1 MTDAS
6 DAYLRAEREMAI
18 PPVAERG
25 RRNLNP
31 EGIGFWALV
40 AEDFRTHERK
50 LFEQGFWA
58 VFVHRFGN
66 WRMDQPKLVR
76 APATLLYRI
85 LFKLVE
91 WFCGISLWYTVKLG
105 RRVRIWHHS
114 GMSLGARAI
123 GDDVQIRQNTTLGV
137 AQTGVNDALPIIG
150 AGADIGAGA
159 VIAGAVL
166 IGRGARIGANALVL
180 SDVPDG
186 ATAMGNPAMIYAQPA
201 EMPVAQASLP
211 APPPGPPAA
220 EAMREVPLDMG
231 TVAILG
237 SANLDLLAGNL
248 ADMAAQHGMTIATHV
263 PPFGQARME
272 LLKDVADSPLQQAMD
287 QAAAGGG
294 RTATLIVERAEEIL
308 GDVLRAPLSLPAD
321 QADEW
326 LDAALSPML
335 MLIREARAR
344 LPGPILVTRLAA
356 FSRSSLGL
364 ADGNRPDGMAALLAR
379 ANAIL
384 AHEAA
389 QLADTHLLDT
399 GAMLAE
405 LGQRAA
411 DPGGF
416 WHLGRMPFSAS
427 FGDHLA
433 KRTLGALLS
442 LRGQTARIL
451 VLDLDNTLWG
461 GVLGEDGIEG
471 VEIGGSY
478 PGSAFRVFQDALLA
492 LSQRGIALAVASKN
506 DTDLA
511 LRMMADHPEMAIR
524 PGNLVAHRIGWG
536 EKAVGVPEILD
547 EIGLGEASCL
557 FVDDNP
563 VERQKMRHN
572 LPHAIVPAFPSAPED
587 LAGWI
592 LDNPWLECLDLTESD
607 LKRTAQYQGRARITA
622 ARQEFRDIDDFYRDL
637 GMTLVFEPYGPNNQK
652 RVLQLFSKTNQFN
665 ATLRRHDAASL
676 QPLVEGGADIRAIG
690 LSDRHSPYELM
701 GVIVLAPDAAMKAAF
716 PNDVAVQTTDAPDGT
731 WVESLLLSCRILG
744 RTVEDAVIAWAT
756 GRAAERGA
764 ALIGQIVEAPRN
776 TPVRGIFAKA
786 GFAPVDTGL
795 DLGAGGVWRHDSRG
809 KGALPV
815 PDHFTLGDAPPAEPG
830 ATTPAKSAP
839 IRLRPP
845 VPPAALPLVGQK
857 APAAPTALA
866 PALETGLASTFRRV
880 FRLAADADL
889 QGATTDSIAAWDSLG
904 HLRLAMEIEQAL
916 GHRIPGERLVHIRSY
931 QDLRAALRDRHDGD
945 VEKGETNPF

>member
-6 DAYLRAEREMAI
+6 DAYLRAEQDMGI

-31 EGIGFWALV
+31 EGIGFWSLV
-40 AEDFRTHERK
+40 AEDFRTHDRK
-50 LFEQGFWA
+50 PFEQGFWA
-58 VFVHRFGN
+58 IFVHRFGN
-66 WRMDQPKLVR
+66 WRMGQPKLVR
-76 APATLLYRI
+76 APATLIYRI

-91 WFCGISLWYTVKLG
+91 WLCGISLWYTVKLG

-159 VIAGAVL
+159 VIAGAVYV
-166 IGRGARIGANALVL
+166 GRGARIGANALVL
-180 SDVPDG
+180 ADVPDG
-186 ATAMGNPAMIYAQPA
+186 ATAMGNPAMIYARPA
-201 EMPVAQASLP
+201 EPVAEIP
-211 APPPGPPAA
+211 APAAADPAPA
-220 EAMREVPLDMG
+220 VEEAMRETPCDMG

-248 ADMAAQHGMTIATHV
+248 ADMAARHGMTVATHV

-272 LLKDVADSPLQQAMD
+272 LLKDAADSPLQQAMA
-287 QAAAGGG
+287 QAAGRGG

-308 GDVLRAPLSLPAD
+308 GDVLRAPLSLPEGEAAD
-321 QADEW
+321 W
-326 LDAALSPML
+326 LDAALSPLLML
-335 MLIREARAR
+335 MREARAR

-364 ADGNRPDGMAALLAR
+364 ADGGRPDGLAALLDR
-379 ANAIL
+379 ANGVL
-384 AHEAA
+384 AREAEK
-389 QLADTHLLDT
+389 LADTHLLDT

-416 WHLGRMPFSAS
+416 WHLGRMPFSTA
-427 FGDHLA
+427 FGEHLA

-478 PGSAFRVFQDALLA
+478 PGSAYRAFQDTLLA

-506 DTDLA
+506 DADLA
-511 LRMMADHPEMAIR
+511 LRMMGDHPEMAIR
-524 PGNLVAHRIGWG
+524 PGTLVGHRIGWS
-536 EKAVGVPEILD
+536 EKAVGVRELLD
-547 EIGLGEASCL
+547 EIGLGEASCM
-557 FVDDNP
+557 FIDDNP
-563 VERQKMRHN
+563 VERQKMRRN
-572 LPHAIVPAFPSAPED
+572 LPEAIVPAFPAAPED

-592 LDNPWLECLDLTESD
+592 LDNPWLECLELTASD

-622 ARQEFRDIDDFYRDL
+622 ARQDFRDIADFYRDL
-637 GMTLVFEPYGPNNQK
+637 GMTLVFEPYGPGNAK

-676 QPLVEGGADIRAIG
+676 QRLVDAGAEIRAIG
-690 LSDRHSPYELM
+690 LSDRHGPYELM
-701 GVIVLAPDAAMKAAF
+701 GAIVLVPDAAMKAAF
-716 PNDVAVQTTDAPDGT
+716 PGDAAVQAADAPGAI

-744 RTVEDAVIAWAT
+744 RTVEDAVVAWAT
-756 GRAAERGA
+756 GRAAGQGA
-764 ALIGQIVEAPRN
+764 SLIGQVVEAPRN

-795 DLGAGGVWRHDSRG
+795 DLGAGGIWRHDG
-809 KGALPV
+809 AALPV
-815 PDHFTLGDAPPAEPG
+815 PGHFTLGDAPPAGPAPDAPSAKAAPG
-830 ATTPAKSAP
+830 RP
-839 IRLRPP
+839 RPP
-845 VPPAALPLVGQK
+845 APPAALPPLPRK
-857 APAAPTALA
+857 ASDAPARALA
-866 PALETGLASTFRRV
+866 PALETGLATTFRRV
-880 FRLAADADL
+880 FRLAPDADL

-916 GHRIPGERLVHIRSY
+916 GRRIPGERLGHIRSY
-931 QDLRAALRDRHDGD
+931 QDLRAALAGQA
-945 VEKGETNPF
+945 G